1 MKNFYQSSLCIFLLV
16 VLSAVIIFPGQTG
29 KIAGTVKD
37 KSTGEPL
44 IGVNIFIEQTS
55 IGAASD
61 INGDYFIINVS
72 PGEYT
77 VVASMIGYQS
87 MKVTKVIVTADKTT
101 NINFGLDVQRLELN
115 EEVVVTAERLII
127 RKDLTSSELSVTSSE
142 IKSLPVESLA
152 DILQLKAGVVT
163 DASGGIHIRGGRTS
177 EVSYL
182 IDGIPINDNYSG
194 SSGTNV
200 DVQFMEEVKV
210 ISGVF
215 NAEYGQALSGIVDVI
230 TRQGSNTFQGNVSV
244 SSGDYL
250 SNHKDIFFN
259 IDEVNPTG
267 TTEIKANISGPL
279 NVLGKNFSYNLA
291 FRRFSND
298 GYLYGQRRFNPKDS
312 SFQEGDAFHIVSTGD
327 NKIISMNPFLNY
339 NFQGKFAFNLF
350 QRLKISNLFLWDKT
364 DAKYYNHIIDLIPL
378 DAHIYKLNPDGLPE
392 NFTNSL
398 NNIVTFTYVFSP
410 STFLDL
416 KYSYGRS
423 EEKSYVFE
431 DIRDTRYA
439 NPELLNQLTSYAF
452 LTGGTNMG
460 HSSRI
465 TNTNIIKADL
475 FSQIDNYNGIKTG
488 IELNLGRIQPT
499 NEIVKYQ
506 DTLKVFDFNYFIN
519 QGTFE
524 YNPISFAY
532 YLQDKVE
539 YKSVIINAGVRYDY
553 FNSSGK
559 VPTDLRDPEN
569 SLKINAKEQHQV
581 SPRLGI
587 AFPISADGTIHFS
600 YGHFFQLPPYS
611 YLYSNPNYRVGPGG
625 LYTLMGNANLKA
637 QSIVAYELGLHY
649 QFFDMIGLEVIGYY
663 KDITNLL
670 GTEIQDTYIKS
681 DRYALYVNRDYGK
694 ARGFTVSLMKRPT
707 EDHVS
712 VSLDY
717 TLQIAEGNASDP
729 NDAFNRAQGT
739 PPKQPNIQ
747 VVPLNWDQRHTIN
760 LSLFYIVPGD
770 FNLGVI
776 AKYES
781 GFPYTPE
788 LQSIQTS
795 YENSSRIP
803 SKTNVD
809 LQFNKEF
816 IIGETTLSFFV
827 RVFNL
832 FDTRN
837 EINVYRDTGRAGYTL
852 LSRYTPQY
860 QGPNTLDEFLN
871 RPDYYSEPRRIL
883 LGVSY
888 NFNLQ

>member
-1 MKNFYQSSLCIFLLV
+1 MRIFYQPGLYIFLFFI
-16 VLSAVIIFPGQTG
+16 LSAAVIYPGQTG
-29 KIAGTVKD
+29 KIAGTVRD
-37 KSTGEPL
+37 KNTGEPL
-44 IGVNIFIEQTS
+44 IGVNIFMEKTTM
-55 IGAASD
+55 GAASD
-61 INGDYFIINVS
+61 VNGDYFILNIP

-77 VVASMIGYQS
+77 IIASMIGYQS
-87 MKVTKVIVTADKTT
+87 MKVTNVIIAADKTT
-101 NINFGLDVQRLELN
+101 NIIFELEVQTLQLN
-115 EEVVVTAERLII
+115 QEVVVTAKRLVI
-127 RKDLTSSELSVTSSE
+127 RKDLTSSELSVSSGE
-142 IKSLPVESLA
+142 IKNLPVESLG

-182 IDGIPINDNYSG
+182 VDGIPVSDNYSG
-194 SSGTNV
+194 GSGSNV

-215 NAEYGQALSGIVDVI
+215 NAEYGQALSGVVDVI
-230 TRQGSNTFQGNVSV
+230 TKQGSSTFQGNVSV

-250 SNHKDIFFN
+250 SNHKNIFFN
-259 IDEVNPTG
+259 IDKLNPTG
-267 TTEIKANISGPL
+267 TTEIKANLSGPV
-279 NVLGKNFSYNLA
+279 NFLGKNLNYILA

-312 SFQEGDAFHIVSTGD
+312 SYQKGDVFHIVSTGD
-327 NKIISMNPFLNY
+327 NEIISMNPFLNY
-339 NFQGKFAFNLF
+339 NFQGKLTFNLF
-350 QRLKISNLFLWDKT
+350 QGLKLSNLFLWDKT
-364 DAKYYNHIIDLIPL
+364 DSKYYN
-378 DAHIYKLNPDGLPE
+378 HIYKLNPDGLPE
-392 NFTNSL
+392 NFSNSF
-398 NNIVTFTYVFSP
+398 NNIFTLTYVFSP
-410 STFLDL
+410 STFLNV
-416 KYSYGRS
+416 KYSYSRS

-431 DIRDTRYA
+431 DIRDPRYA

-460 HSSRI
+460 HFSRI
-465 TNTNIIKADL
+465 NNTNIIKADI
-475 FSQIDNYNGIKTG
+475 FSQIDHYNGVKIG
-488 IELNLGRIQPT
+488 IELNLGKIQPN

-506 DTLKVFDFNYFIN
+506 DTLRVFDFNYFLN
-519 QGTFE
+519 QGKFD
-524 YNPISFAY
+524 YNPVSFAY
-532 YLQDKVE
+532 YIQDKVE

-553 FNSSGK
+553 FNSRGK
-559 VPTDLRDPEN
+559 IPTNLRDPEN
-569 SLKINAKEQHQV
+569 SAKSDAKTQHQV

-600 YGHFFQLPPYS
+600 YGHFFQIPPYS
-611 YLYSNPNYRVGPGG
+611 YLYSNPNFRVGPGG

-649 QFFDMIGLEVIGYY
+649 QFLDMIGLEVIGFY

-694 ARGFTVSLMKRPT
+694 ARGFTISLSKRPT

-760 LSLFYIVPGD
+760 LSLFYIIPGD
-770 FNLGVI
+770 FNLGII

-788 LQSIQTS
+788 LQSIQKS
-795 YENSSRIP
+795 SENSARMP

-809 LQFNKEF
+809 LQFNKDF
-816 IIGETTLSFFV
+816 IIGKSTLSFFV

-837 EINVYRDTGRAGYTL
+837 ELDVYRDTGRAGYSL
-852 LSRYTPQY
+852 ISRYTPQY
-860 QGPNTLDEFLN
+860 QGPNTLNEFLN
-871 RPDYYSEPRRIL
+871 RPDFYSEPRRIL
-883 LGVSY
+883 IGLSY

>member
-1 MKNFYQSSLCIFLLV
+1 MKIFCKSSLYIFLLV
-16 VLSAVIIFPGQTG
+16 VLSAAVIFPGQTG

-44 IGVNIFIEQTS
+44 IGVNIFIEKTT

-61 INGDYFIINVS
+61 INGDYFIVNIP

-101 NINFGLDVQRLELN
+101 NINFELEVQRLELN

-142 IKSLPVESLA
+142 IKSLPVESLS

-163 DASGGIHIRGGRTS
+163 DAGGGIHIRGGRTS

-182 IDGIPINDNYSG
+182 IDGIPVNDNYSG
-194 SSGTNV
+194 SSGASV
-200 DVQFMEEVKV
+200 DIQFMEEVKV

-215 NAEYGQALSGIVDVI
+215 NAEYGQALSGVVDVI
-230 TRQGSNTFQGNVSV
+230 TKQGSNTFQANISV

-250 SNHKDIFFN
+250 SNNKDIFFN
-259 IDEVNPTG
+259 IDEFNPTG
-267 TTEIKANISGPL
+267 TSEIKANISGPL

-298 GYLYGQRRFNPKDS
+298 GYLYGQKRFNPKDS
-312 SFQEGDAFHIVSTGD
+312 SFQEGDAFYIVSTGD
-327 NKIISMNPFLNY
+327 NKIISINPFLNY
-339 NFQGKFAFNLF
+339 NFQGKFTLNLL
-350 QRLKISNLFLWDKT
+350 QELKISNLFLWDKT
-364 DAKYYNHIIDLIPL
+364 DSKYYN
-378 DAHIYKLNPDGLPE
+378 HIYKLNPDGLPE
-392 NFTNSL
+392 KFTNSI
-398 NNIVTFTYVFSP
+398 NNIITFTYVFSP

-431 DIRDTRYA
+431 DIRDARYA

-452 LTGGTNMG
+452 LTGGTDMG

-488 IELNLGRIQPT
+488 IELNIGKIQPN

-519 QGTFE
+519 QGNFE
-524 YNPISFAY
+524 YNPLSFAY

-553 FNSSGK
+553 FNSNGK

-569 SLKINAKEQHQV
+569 SPKINAKEQHQV

-670 GTEIQDTYIKS
+670 GTEIQDSYIKS

-694 ARGFTVSLMKRPT
+694 ARGFTVSITKRPT

-729 NDAFNRAQGT
+729 NDAYDRAQGT

-795 YENSSRIP
+795 FENSARIP

-809 LQFNKEF
+809 LQFNKDF
-816 IIGETTLSFFV
+816 MIGETALSFFV

-852 LSRYTPQY
+852 LSQYTPQY

-888 NFNLQ
+888 NFNMQ

>member
-1 MKNFYQSSLCIFLLV
+1 MRIFYQPGLYIFLFFI
-16 VLSAVIIFPGQTG
+16 LSAAIIYPGQTG
-29 KIAGTVKD
+29 KIAGTVRD
-37 KSTGEPL
+37 KNTGEPL
-44 IGVNIFIEQTS
+44 IGVNIFMEKTTM
-55 IGAASD
+55 GAASD
-61 INGDYFIINVS
+61 VNGDYFILNIP

-77 VVASMIGYQS
+77 IVASMIGYQS
-87 MKVTKVIVTADKTT
+87 MKVTNVIIAADKTT
-101 NINFGLDVQRLELN
+101 NIIFELEEQTLQLDQ
-115 EEVVVTAERLII
+115 EVVVTAKRLVI
-127 RKDLTSSELSVTSSE
+127 RKDLTSSELSVSSGE
-142 IKSLPVESLA
+142 IKSLPVESLG

-182 IDGIPINDNYSG
+182 VDGIPVSDNYSG
-194 SSGTNV
+194 GSGSNV

-215 NAEYGQALSGIVDVI
+215 NAEYGQALSGVVDVI
-230 TRQGSNTFQGNVSV
+230 TKQGSSTFQGNVSV

-250 SNHKDIFFN
+250 SNHKNIFFN
-259 IDEVNPTG
+259 IDKLNPTG
-267 TTEIKANISGPL
+267 TTEIKANLSGPV
-279 NVLGKNFSYNLA
+279 NFLGKNLNYILA

-312 SFQEGDAFHIVSTGD
+312 SYQKGDVFHIVSTGD
-327 NKIISMNPFLNY
+327 NEIISMNPFLNY
-339 NFQGKFAFNLF
+339 NFQGKLTFNLF
-350 QRLKISNLFLWDKT
+350 QGLKLSNLFLWDKT
-364 DAKYYNHIIDLIPL
+364 DSKYYN
-378 DAHIYKLNPDGLPE
+378 HIYKLNPDGLPE
-392 NFTNSL
+392 NFSNSF
-398 NNIVTFTYVFSP
+398 NNIFTLTYVFSP
-410 STFLDL
+410 STFLNV
-416 KYSYGRS
+416 KYSYSRS

-431 DIRDTRYA
+431 DIRDPRYA

-460 HSSRI
+460 HFSRI
-465 TNTNIIKADL
+465 NNTNIIKADI
-475 FSQIDNYNGIKTG
+475 FSQIDHYNGVKIG
-488 IELNLGRIQPT
+488 IELNLGKIQPN

-506 DTLKVFDFNYFIN
+506 DTLRVFDFNYFLN
-519 QGTFE
+519 QGKFD

-532 YLQDKVE
+532 YIQDKVE

-553 FNSSGK
+553 FYSRGK
-559 VPTDLRDPEN
+559 IPTNLRDPEN
-569 SLKINAKEQHQV
+569 SAKSDAETQHQV

-587 AFPISADGTIHFS
+587 AFPISVDGTIHFS
-600 YGHFFQLPPYS
+600 YGHFFQIPPYS
-611 YLYSNPNYRVGPGG
+611 YLYTNPNFRVGPGG

-649 QFFDMIGLEVIGYY
+649 QFLDMIGLEVIGFY

-670 GTEIQDTYIKS
+670 GTKIQDTYIKS

-694 ARGFTVSLMKRPT
+694 ARGFTISLSKRPT

-760 LSLFYIVPGD
+760 LSLFYIIPGD
-770 FNLGVI
+770 FNLGII

-788 LQSIQTS
+788 LQSIQKS
-795 YENSSRIP
+795 SENSARMP
-803 SKTNVD
+803 PKTNVD
-809 LQFNKEF
+809 LQFNKDF
-816 IIGETTLSFFV
+816 IIGKSILSFFV

-837 EINVYRDTGRAGYTL
+837 ELDVYRDTGRAGYSL
-852 LSRYTPQY
+852 ISRYTPQY
-860 QGPNTLDEFLN
+860 QGPNTLNEFLN
-871 RPDYYSEPRRIL
+871 RPDFYSEPRRIL
-883 LGVSY
+883 IGLSY